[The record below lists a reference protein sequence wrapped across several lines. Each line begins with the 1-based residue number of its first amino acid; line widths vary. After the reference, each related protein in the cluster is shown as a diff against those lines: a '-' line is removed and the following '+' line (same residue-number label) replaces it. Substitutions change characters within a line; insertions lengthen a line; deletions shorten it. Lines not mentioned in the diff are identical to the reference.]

1 MKKTLIALAAIA
13 AVSSAMADVSITGY
27 VDRGLTNVNNTNAQ
41 KNATTVGSSAGTTGV
56 FIKGSESLTGGLNA
70 MFSVE
75 TDFNDNGGTTQAT
88 FTPPSGQNSGF
99 ANGEVF
105 VGLASQAFG
114 TVKLGAPNSFMLDA
128 VTNVGSPAYGT
139 GMGSA
144 YGQTSFS
151 IFNGYGT
158 GGSST
163 NPANVVTAQTQ
174 PGTVKQAQATSGALS
189 TVNIGVRDIRI
200 ANTIQFQSP
209 DFSGFK
215 IGIGFTPQNN
225 NVVGY
230 NAYNSS
236 AAATTTNA
244 YTDVGNTVGATE
256 YNLRY
261 TNASMGLDAV
271 YDTIKYTVGSNNVGT
286 VNAGVASAPGL
297 PAAGYNSVVGSI
309 VELVANETIVHNY
322 TAVSYAV
329 MPTLKLNVGYG
340 TTTSGD
346 NAYASR
352 ATQFGATY
360 TMGQW
365 ELMAMDAQVTDS
377 GPNTT
382 TAANATSANRSL
394 ESVGANY
401 NFSKTTRAYARYE
414 VANYNTSTSFTG
426 SQQTRYA
433 LGMSI
438 KF

>member
-41 KNATTVGSSAGTTGV
+41 KNLTTVGSSAGTTGV

-75 TDFNDNGGTTQAT
+75 TDFADNGGTTQST
-88 FTPPSGQNSGF
+88 YTPPSGQYAGF

-105 VGLASQAFG
+105 VGLASKSFG
-114 TVKLGAPNSFMLDA
+114 SFKFGAPNSFMLDA
-128 VTNVGSPAYGT
+128 VVNVGSPSYGT
-139 GMGSA
+139 GVGSA
-144 YGQTSFS
+144 YSQTAFS

-158 GGSST
+158 GGSAT
-163 NPANVVTAQTQ
+163 APANIVTAQTQ
-174 PGTVKQAQATSGALS
+174 PGTLKQAQAPGVALS
-189 TVNIGVRDIRI
+189 TVNAGVRDIRL

-225 NVVGY
+225 NVTGY
-230 NAYNSS
+230 NAYTS
-236 AAATTTNA
+236 ATAATTSNT

-286 VNAGVASAPGL
+286 INAGVASAPGN
-297 PAAGYNSVVGSI
+297 AATNYNSVVGGIS
-309 VELVANETIVHNY
+309 ELAQNETIVHNY

-329 MPTLKLNVGYG
+329 MPTLTLNAGYG

-352 ATQFGATY
+352 GTQFGATY

-365 ELMAMDAQVTDS
+365 DLMGMTAQVTDS

-394 ESVGANY
+394 QSVGANY

-414 VANYNTSTSFTG
+414 TVSYNTATSFTG

-433 LGMSI
+433 LGLSI